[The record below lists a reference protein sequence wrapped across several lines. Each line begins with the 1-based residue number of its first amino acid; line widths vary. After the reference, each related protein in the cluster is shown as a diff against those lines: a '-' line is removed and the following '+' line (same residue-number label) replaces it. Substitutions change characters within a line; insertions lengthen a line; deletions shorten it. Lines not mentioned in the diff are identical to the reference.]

1 MGWGG
6 VIYTAIGASLI
17 GHAGMYYLLQR
28 YDVSVTSPLT
38 LMAPVF
44 GIVFGVMF
52 WGDELSL
59 RFWLGGGLT
68 LLGVLIIGL
77 RKPEVRKAGAVL

>member
-1 MGWGG
+1 
-6 VIYTAIGASLI
+6 
-17 GHAGMYYLLQR
+17 
-28 YDVSVTSPLT
+28 
-38 LMAPVF
+38 
-44 GIVFGVMF
+44 MF

>member
-1 MGWGG
+1 MLPL
-6 VIYTAIGASLI
+6 T
-17 GHAGMYYLLQR
+17 LL
-28 YDVSVTSPLT
+28 VPLT
-38 LMAPVF
+38 LMAPIF

-59 RFWLGGGLT
+59 RFWLGGALT

-77 RKPEVRKAGAVL
+77 RKPEAQKAGVVL